1 MACRHRIFTKQVE
14 RVRGSTANE
23 PVENSTSFSLPGI
36 RCVELW
42 KFKMLFHVMMVGA
55 YSKERCLNEEIPFS
69 INMSAVLLPS
79 GHTVIPFTTGIL
91 DPFNNSKS
99 Q

>member
-1 MACRHRIFTKQVE
+1 MACHSRIFTKQVE
-14 RVRGSTANE
+14 RVGGSTPDE
-23 PVENSTSFSLPGI
+23 PVDNSTSFSLPAI

-55 YSKERCLNEEIPFS
+55 YSKERCLNKEIPFS
-69 INMSAVLLPS
+69 MNMSAILLPS

-91 DPFNNSKS
+91 SII
-99 Q
+99 